1 MFSVQGLTKSFGKE
15 QVLGP
20 VNHIFKE
27 GKTTAII
34 GPSGSGKS
42 TFLRCLNGLEKATTG
57 LITYK
62 DILLDDTH
70 LHTIRQEVG
79 MVFQNFNLF
88 SNKTVL
94 ANVAYALRV
103 VKQWPKEKANQ
114 HALEMLEL
122 VGLKEKAPVYPK
134 TLSGGQKQR
143 VAIARTLAMSPEVFL
158 FDEPTSALDPEMVG
172 EVLDVM
178 RTITQKGFTN
188 IMVTHEMG
196 FAREVADEIIFMHQG
211 LIREVNETKTFFA
224 SPQTIEAQAFLAK
237 IL

>member
-1 MFSVQGLTKSFGKE
+1 MFKVQDLTKSFGQE

-20 VNHIFKE
+20 VNHTFQK

-42 TFLRCLNGLEKATTG
+42 TFLRCLNGLEKATSG
-57 LITYK
+57 QIDYR
-62 DILLDDTH
+62 DIPVDDTH
-70 LHTIRQEVG
+70 LLTVRKEVG

-94 ANVAYALRV
+94 NNVAYALMV
-103 VKQWPKEKANQ
+103 VKHWPKDKAHQ
-114 HALEMLEL
+114 HAMAMLEL

-178 RTITQKGFTN
+178 RTITKQGFTN

-196 FAREVADEIIFMHQG
+196 FAKEVADEIIFMHQG
-211 LIREVNETKTFFA
+211 LIKEVGETKAFFTH
-224 SPQTIEAQAFLAK
+224 PKTQEAKTFLAK